1 MAQMA
6 RPLSP
11 PATRPNT
18 PQVSA
23 AVNVPCTSLR
33 GSRTDALCFALTW
46 RTTMS
51 SRAAPPDR
59 SFSSRGWRALAA
71 ALSLSKHTS
80 STPSCP
86 GPLPLAPVSAPAS
99 PGPCATSLIGSPASL
114 HRPWRTF
121 TVVPWWCC
129 SSTRVVGQPVVW
141 LVLLHVGGWP
151 AVGMVERGDVLGDG
165 AELQVLLRDQLAGL
179 GRGVRVGSPRL
190 DRRLDR
196 QRLQERTGRGGHRV
210 RHPEVREIELMLL
223 TRVPFQVV
231 NMRDAVG
238 HPGGIE
244 VVLLEQVPLPLPPF
258 DRLQPVAVEAQ
269 DDLAAGLL
277 GVTEQEAAHVH
288 PVDHPVRGDGAAAG
302 EHQGGEQVDLVH
314 HLVADLARG
323 HLARPADDARG
334 PVRALQRGEQRAAP
348 RAGEPVP
355 QPAEWVR
362 VTSGLP
368 VG

>member
-11 PATRPNT
+11 PATRPNR
-18 PQVSA
+18 PHVSA
-23 AVNVPCTSLR
+23 AVNVPCMSRR

-51 SRAAPPDR
+51 SRVAPLDR
-59 SFSSRGWRALAA
+59 SFSSRGRRALAA

-80 STPSCP
+80 STPSWPC
-86 GPLPLAPVSAPAS
+86 PLPLAPVSAPAS

-129 SSTRVVGQPVVW
+129 SSTRVVGQPVVG

-179 GRGVRVGSPRL
+179 GRGIRVGCPRL

-196 QRLQERTGRGGHRV
+196 QRLQERARCGARQV
-210 RHPEVREIELMLL
+210 QYPEVREIDLVLL
-223 TRVPFQVV
+223 PRVPLQVV
-231 NMRDAVG
+231 DMWDVVG
-238 HPGGIE
+238 RPVGIE
-244 VVLLEQVPLPLPPF
+244 VVLLEQVDFPLPPL
-258 DRLQPVAVEAQ
+258 DGLQS
-269 DDLAAGLL
+269 AA
-277 GVTEQEAAHVH
+277 
-288 PVDHPVRGDGAAAG
+288 
-302 EHQGGEQVDLVH
+302 
-314 HLVADLARG
+314 
-323 HLARPADDARG
+323 
-334 PVRALQRGEQRAAP
+334 
-348 RAGEPVP
+348 
-355 QPAEWVR
+355 
-362 VTSGLP
+362 
-368 VG
+368 